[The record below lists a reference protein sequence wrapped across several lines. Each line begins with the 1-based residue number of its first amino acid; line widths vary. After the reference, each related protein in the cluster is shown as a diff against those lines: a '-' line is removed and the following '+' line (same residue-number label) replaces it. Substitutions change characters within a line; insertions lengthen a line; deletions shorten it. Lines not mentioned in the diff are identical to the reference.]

1 EERTEDQLR
10 EKDKQVR
17 ENDEQL
23 RRTEEQL
30 RVKGEQL
37 EINEKQL
44 REKGKQVREK
54 DEQLREKD
62 VQLRETEEQLRV
74 KEKHLKIN
82 EKQLQEKGKL
92 VMEKDEQ
99 LRRTQE
105 QLRVKEEQKQSLQRQ
120 LSILEG
126 DKTRESA
133 KFQEQLNIKV
143 QELTDL
149 RKELRDREQD
159 NVVLEKDLFAA
170 KEKLTEYESKLKTRD
185 WVLCRDE
192 LQLSDESLGVGS
204 FGRVVKGR
212 YCGCVVAIKRLHL
225 PTLNQ
230 RQRHLFER
238 EMDIA
243 SRCRHPCLLQFIG
256 ATEDESPL
264 FVTEIME
271 TSLQNL
277 LQKRKQKNR
286 HLTETDIIFISLDVA
301 RALNYLHQR
310 KPEPIVHRDVSSANV
325 LLWKQNNQWRGK
337 LGDYGTA
344 KFLQETMTVAPGAM
358 IYAAP
363 EIGCPFKQTVKIDV
377 FSFGVLFCEMCT
389 GQLPEPERREEQVRL
404 VTNKNF
410 GKLILWCIEDDPDM
424 RPSMEEIIEE
434 LEQLNSD
441 NNYER
446 TTQRKENS
454 QRQLRETR
462 QQLTNCLGQVSE
474 LQLSLSTAQQTISQL
489 RSLET
494 RDWVIPRDEIQ
505 ITDECLGRG
514 GWGSVN
520 EGTYCGCTVAVK
532 EIHELILSPHNIRR
546 FEREM
551 DIASKCRHP
560 HLLQFIGATID
571 EGSPLFV
578 TELMEKS
585 LRALLEQRQL
595 SETEIRVISLDVALA
610 LDYLH
615 QKKPEPIIHRNV
627 SSANVLLWR
636 QGDQWRAKVS
646 DYGTAN
652 FIQQTMTVA
661 PGVMIY
667 SAPEALTSHQTV
679 KVDVYSFGALLCEMC
694 MRELPDPTRRED
706 QVVLVT
712 NAVFRDLLR
721 RCLQRE
727 PGTRPTMQGII
738 DELKDA
744 NVSS

>member
-1 EERTEDQLR
+1 MIDTTEERTEEQLR

-17 ENDEQL
+17 ENDELL

-44 REKGKQVREK
+44 REKDTLVMEK
-54 DEQLREKD
+54 DKQLREKD

-74 KEKHLKIN
+74 KKKHLKIN
-82 EKQLQEKGKL
+82 EKQLQEKGKQVL
-92 VMEKDEQ
+92 EKDEQ

-133 KFQEQLNIKV
+133 KFREQLNMKV

-159 NVVLEKDLFAA
+159 NVVLEKDLSAA

-185 WVLCRDE
+185 LVLCRDE

-264 FVTEIME
+264 FITEIME

-277 LQKRKQKNR
+277 LQKRKQKNQ

-325 LLWKQNNQWRGK
+325 LLWKQNKQWRGK

-363 EIGCPFKQTVKIDV
+363 EIGCPFKQTVK
-377 FSFGVLFCEMCT
+377 
-389 GQLPEPERREEQVRL
+389 
-404 VTNKNF
+404 
-410 GKLILWCIEDDPDM
+410 
-424 RPSMEEIIEE
+424 
-434 LEQLNSD
+434 
-441 NNYER
+441 
-446 TTQRKENS
+446 
-454 QRQLRETR
+454 
-462 QQLTNCLGQVSE
+462 VS
-474 LQLSLSTAQQTISQL
+474 
-489 RSLET
+489 
-494 RDWVIPRDEIQ
+494 
-505 ITDECLGRG
+505 
-514 GWGSVN
+514 
-520 EGTYCGCTVAVK
+520 
-532 EIHELILSPHNIRR
+532 
-546 FEREM
+546 
-551 DIASKCRHP
+551 
-560 HLLQFIGATID
+560 LLYG
-571 EGSPLFV
+571 
-578 TELMEKS
+578 
-585 LRALLEQRQL
+585 
-595 SETEIRVISLDVALA
+595 ISL
-610 LDYLH
+610 
-615 QKKPEPIIHRNV
+615 
-627 SSANVLLWR
+627 
-636 QGDQWRAKVS
+636 
-646 DYGTAN
+646 
-652 FIQQTMTVA
+652 
-661 PGVMIY
+661 
-667 SAPEALTSHQTV
+667 
-679 KVDVYSFGALLCEMC
+679 
-694 MRELPDPTRRED
+694 
-706 QVVLVT
+706 
-712 NAVFRDLLR
+712 
-721 RCLQRE
+721 
-727 PGTRPTMQGII
+727 
-738 DELKDA
+738 
-744 NVSS
+744 

>member
-1 EERTEDQLR
+1 MDTTEERTEEQLR

-17 ENDEQL
+17 ENDELL

-44 REKGKQVREK
+44 REKDTLVMEK
-54 DEQLREKD
+54 DKQLREKD

-74 KEKHLKIN
+74 KKKHLKIN
-82 EKQLQEKGKL
+82 EKQLQEKGKQVL
-92 VMEKDEQ
+92 EKDEQ

-133 KFQEQLNIKV
+133 KFREQLNMKV

-159 NVVLEKDLFAA
+159 NVVLEKALSAA

-264 FVTEIME
+264 FITEIME

-277 LQKRKQKNR
+277 LQKRKQKNQ

-325 LLWKQNNQWRGK
+325 LLWKQNKQWRGK

-363 EIGCPFKQTVKIDV
+363 EIGCPFKQTVK
-377 FSFGVLFCEMCT
+377 
-389 GQLPEPERREEQVRL
+389 
-404 VTNKNF
+404 
-410 GKLILWCIEDDPDM
+410 
-424 RPSMEEIIEE
+424 
-434 LEQLNSD
+434 
-441 NNYER
+441 
-446 TTQRKENS
+446 
-454 QRQLRETR
+454 
-462 QQLTNCLGQVSE
+462 VS
-474 LQLSLSTAQQTISQL
+474 
-489 RSLET
+489 
-494 RDWVIPRDEIQ
+494 
-505 ITDECLGRG
+505 
-514 GWGSVN
+514 
-520 EGTYCGCTVAVK
+520 
-532 EIHELILSPHNIRR
+532 
-546 FEREM
+546 
-551 DIASKCRHP
+551 
-560 HLLQFIGATID
+560 LLYG
-571 EGSPLFV
+571 
-578 TELMEKS
+578 
-585 LRALLEQRQL
+585 
-595 SETEIRVISLDVALA
+595 ISL
-610 LDYLH
+610 
-615 QKKPEPIIHRNV
+615 
-627 SSANVLLWR
+627 
-636 QGDQWRAKVS
+636 
-646 DYGTAN
+646 
-652 FIQQTMTVA
+652 
-661 PGVMIY
+661 
-667 SAPEALTSHQTV
+667 
-679 KVDVYSFGALLCEMC
+679 
-694 MRELPDPTRRED
+694 
-706 QVVLVT
+706 
-712 NAVFRDLLR
+712 
-721 RCLQRE
+721 
-727 PGTRPTMQGII
+727 
-738 DELKDA
+738 
-744 NVSS
+744 

>member
-1 EERTEDQLR
+1 MIDTTEERTEDQLR

-277 LQKRKQKNR
+277 LQKRKQKN
-286 HLTETDIIFISLDVA
+286 HYLTETDIIFISLDVA

-363 EIGCPFKQTVKIDV
+363 EIGCPFKQTVK
-377 FSFGVLFCEMCT
+377 
-389 GQLPEPERREEQVRL
+389 
-404 VTNKNF
+404 
-410 GKLILWCIEDDPDM
+410 
-424 RPSMEEIIEE
+424 
-434 LEQLNSD
+434 
-441 NNYER
+441 
-446 TTQRKENS
+446 
-454 QRQLRETR
+454 
-462 QQLTNCLGQVSE
+462 VS
-474 LQLSLSTAQQTISQL
+474 
-489 RSLET
+489 
-494 RDWVIPRDEIQ
+494 
-505 ITDECLGRG
+505 
-514 GWGSVN
+514 
-520 EGTYCGCTVAVK
+520 
-532 EIHELILSPHNIRR
+532 
-546 FEREM
+546 
-551 DIASKCRHP
+551 
-560 HLLQFIGATID
+560 LLYG
-571 EGSPLFV
+571 
-578 TELMEKS
+578 
-585 LRALLEQRQL
+585 
-595 SETEIRVISLDVALA
+595 ISL
-610 LDYLH
+610 
-615 QKKPEPIIHRNV
+615 
-627 SSANVLLWR
+627 
-636 QGDQWRAKVS
+636 
-646 DYGTAN
+646 
-652 FIQQTMTVA
+652 
-661 PGVMIY
+661 
-667 SAPEALTSHQTV
+667 
-679 KVDVYSFGALLCEMC
+679 
-694 MRELPDPTRRED
+694 
-706 QVVLVT
+706 
-712 NAVFRDLLR
+712 
-721 RCLQRE
+721 
-727 PGTRPTMQGII
+727 
-738 DELKDA
+738 
-744 NVSS
+744 

>member
-1 EERTEDQLR
+1 MIDTTEERTEEQLR

-17 ENDEQL
+17 ENDELL

-44 REKGKQVREK
+44 REKDTLVMEK
-54 DEQLREKD
+54 DKQLREKD

-74 KEKHLKIN
+74 KKKHLKIN
-82 EKQLQEKGKL
+82 EKQLREKGKQ
-92 VMEKDEQ
+92 VQEKDEQ

-133 KFQEQLNIKV
+133 KFREQLNMKV

-159 NVVLEKDLFAA
+159 NVVLEKDLSAA

-277 LQKRKQKNR
+277 LQKRKQKNQ

-337 LGDYGTA
+337 LGDDGTA

-363 EIGCPFKQTVKIDV
+363 EIGCPFKQTVKV
-377 FSFGVLFCEMCT
+377 S
-389 GQLPEPERREEQVRL
+389 LPY
-404 VTNKNF
+404 
-410 GKLILWCIEDDPDM
+410 G
-424 RPSMEEIIEE
+424 
-434 LEQLNSD
+434 
-441 NNYER
+441 
-446 TTQRKENS
+446 
-454 QRQLRETR
+454 
-462 QQLTNCLGQVSE
+462 
-474 LQLSLSTAQQTISQL
+474 
-489 RSLET
+489 
-494 RDWVIPRDEIQ
+494 
-505 ITDECLGRG
+505 
-514 GWGSVN
+514 
-520 EGTYCGCTVAVK
+520 
-532 EIHELILSPHNIRR
+532 
-546 FEREM
+546 
-551 DIASKCRHP
+551 
-560 HLLQFIGATID
+560 
-571 EGSPLFV
+571 
-578 TELMEKS
+578 
-585 LRALLEQRQL
+585 
-595 SETEIRVISLDVALA
+595 ISL
-610 LDYLH
+610 
-615 QKKPEPIIHRNV
+615 
-627 SSANVLLWR
+627 
-636 QGDQWRAKVS
+636 
-646 DYGTAN
+646 
-652 FIQQTMTVA
+652 
-661 PGVMIY
+661 
-667 SAPEALTSHQTV
+667 
-679 KVDVYSFGALLCEMC
+679 
-694 MRELPDPTRRED
+694 
-706 QVVLVT
+706 
-712 NAVFRDLLR
+712 
-721 RCLQRE
+721 
-727 PGTRPTMQGII
+727 
-738 DELKDA
+738 
-744 NVSS
+744 

>member
-1 EERTEDQLR
+1 MIDTTEERTEDQLR

-44 REKGKQVREK
+44 REKGKLVREK

-277 LQKRKQKNR
+277 LQKRKQKNH

-363 EIGCPFKQTVKIDV
+363 EIGCPFKQTVK
-377 FSFGVLFCEMCT
+377 
-389 GQLPEPERREEQVRL
+389 
-404 VTNKNF
+404 
-410 GKLILWCIEDDPDM
+410 
-424 RPSMEEIIEE
+424 
-434 LEQLNSD
+434 
-441 NNYER
+441 
-446 TTQRKENS
+446 
-454 QRQLRETR
+454 
-462 QQLTNCLGQVSE
+462 VS
-474 LQLSLSTAQQTISQL
+474 
-489 RSLET
+489 
-494 RDWVIPRDEIQ
+494 
-505 ITDECLGRG
+505 
-514 GWGSVN
+514 
-520 EGTYCGCTVAVK
+520 
-532 EIHELILSPHNIRR
+532 
-546 FEREM
+546 
-551 DIASKCRHP
+551 
-560 HLLQFIGATID
+560 LLYG
-571 EGSPLFV
+571 
-578 TELMEKS
+578 
-585 LRALLEQRQL
+585 
-595 SETEIRVISLDVALA
+595 ISL
-610 LDYLH
+610 
-615 QKKPEPIIHRNV
+615 
-627 SSANVLLWR
+627 
-636 QGDQWRAKVS
+636 
-646 DYGTAN
+646 
-652 FIQQTMTVA
+652 
-661 PGVMIY
+661 
-667 SAPEALTSHQTV
+667 
-679 KVDVYSFGALLCEMC
+679 
-694 MRELPDPTRRED
+694 
-706 QVVLVT
+706 
-712 NAVFRDLLR
+712 
-721 RCLQRE
+721 
-727 PGTRPTMQGII
+727 
-738 DELKDA
+738 
-744 NVSS
+744 

>member
-1 EERTEDQLR
+1 MIDTTEERTEDQLR

-23 RRTEEQL
+23 KRTEEQL

-44 REKGKQVREK
+44 REKDKLVREK
-54 DEQLREKD
+54 DKQLREKD
-62 VQLRETEEQLRV
+62 VQLRETEKQLRV
-74 KEKHLKIN
+74 KEKYLKIN

-92 VMEKDEQ
+92 VLEKDEQ

-264 FVTEIME
+264 FVMEIME

-277 LQKRKQKNR
+277 LQKRKQKNH

-325 LLWKQNNQWRGK
+325 LLWKQNNQRRGK

-363 EIGCPFKQTVKIDV
+363 EIGCPFKQTVK
-377 FSFGVLFCEMCT
+377 
-389 GQLPEPERREEQVRL
+389 
-404 VTNKNF
+404 
-410 GKLILWCIEDDPDM
+410 
-424 RPSMEEIIEE
+424 
-434 LEQLNSD
+434 
-441 NNYER
+441 
-446 TTQRKENS
+446 
-454 QRQLRETR
+454 
-462 QQLTNCLGQVSE
+462 VS
-474 LQLSLSTAQQTISQL
+474 
-489 RSLET
+489 
-494 RDWVIPRDEIQ
+494 
-505 ITDECLGRG
+505 
-514 GWGSVN
+514 
-520 EGTYCGCTVAVK
+520 
-532 EIHELILSPHNIRR
+532 
-546 FEREM
+546 
-551 DIASKCRHP
+551 
-560 HLLQFIGATID
+560 LLYG
-571 EGSPLFV
+571 
-578 TELMEKS
+578 
-585 LRALLEQRQL
+585 
-595 SETEIRVISLDVALA
+595 ISL
-610 LDYLH
+610 
-615 QKKPEPIIHRNV
+615 
-627 SSANVLLWR
+627 
-636 QGDQWRAKVS
+636 
-646 DYGTAN
+646 
-652 FIQQTMTVA
+652 
-661 PGVMIY
+661 
-667 SAPEALTSHQTV
+667 
-679 KVDVYSFGALLCEMC
+679 
-694 MRELPDPTRRED
+694 
-706 QVVLVT
+706 
-712 NAVFRDLLR
+712 
-721 RCLQRE
+721 
-727 PGTRPTMQGII
+727 
-738 DELKDA
+738 
-744 NVSS
+744 